1 MCVQDLKARGTPFPV
16 LGSHILAIV
25 PWGLN
30 AGGGAC
36 SRCIYHGG
44 RQCSSDLR
52 EISVSSAEKGS
63 AGSRVLNRRVPTA
76 RFLCFQASESSLR
89 MRPSGRELPAKL
101 LDFDQGSFLLTVF
114 TCTYCPFTG
123 LPAVPNGLLCGWFR
137 EGDSGSH
144 HSCNTPTTRQDWTPG
159 GRPSPPM
166 LQFVIYTSQSH
177 FRLGKVMVKITGDKA
192 HKKNLSSH
200 SSY

>member
-89 MRPSGRELPAKL
+89 MRPSGRDCSPETYWPKARAAA
-101 LDFDQGSFLLTVF
+101 QSCQQSFSTSTKAAFYSPSSHAPTVHSQA
-114 TCTYCPFTG
+114 CQLSQMVYCAVGLGKGTVGVTTAVTRQLHDRTG
-123 LPAVPNGLLCGWFR
+123 LQEAGP
-137 EGDSGSH
+137 H
-144 HSCNTPTTRQDWTPG
+144 
-159 GRPSPPM
+159 RPCFS
-166 LQFVIYTSQSH
+166 
-177 FRLGKVMVKITGDKA
+177 
-192 HKKNLSSH
+192 LSSIPH
-200 SSY
+200 KVTSD